1 MFPAAFFSVWVLAKP
16 EYPHPLSQP
25 LITALNQSYI
35 RQSVDETLAGEIEGI
50 TVTDRVPIISSLS
63 SQRRL
68 LRNHPAV

>member
-1 MFPAAFFSVWVLAKP
+1 MFPAAFSSAWVLAKS

-25 LITALNQSYI
+25 VITELNQSYI

-50 TVTDRVPIISSLS
+50 TVTDRVPIISSS
-63 SQRRL
+63 SSLQWL